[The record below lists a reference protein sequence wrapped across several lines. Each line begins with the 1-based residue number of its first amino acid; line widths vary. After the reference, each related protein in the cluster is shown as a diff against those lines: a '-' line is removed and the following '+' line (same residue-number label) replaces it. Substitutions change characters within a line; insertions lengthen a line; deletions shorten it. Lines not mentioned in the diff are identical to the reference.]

1 MSKKK
6 NPESAA
12 MLSMIAMDVNDQNNP
27 TLPLKNNIIPK
38 TAGNKTMTS
47 NTGYIAAH
55 IISERLA
62 FGLKEYTV
70 YIVGTRNAVTTRDAH
85 TSIFLEMD
93 DRSGLR

>member
-12 MLSMIAMDVNDQNNP
+12 MLSMIAMDVNDQNKP
-27 TLPLKNNIIPK
+27 TLPLKNNAIPK

-47 NTGYIAAH
+47 NMGYIAAH
-55 IISERLA
+55 IISSGLE
-62 FGLKEYTV
+62 FGLNEYIV
-70 YIVGTRNAVTTRDAH
+70 YVVGTRNAVTARDAY

-93 DRSGLR
+93 DLSGLR